1 MVTRSNLKA
10 KIKLPR
16 SRRAGIPRPVSFGN
30 FWISGSRLLFA
41 KSFFENTLPA
51 SHPLTA
57 KMADRFPSL
66 EDIDVGQTEV
76 RGEAGSS
83 FLDRERALLGDDADL
98 FATSK
103 DQQATVATVEDG
115 DGDLLGGGEDYSGG
129 HATSG
134 GVDELNGFE
143 SSFPAIDTQNDVRSP
158 RPGAIQQ
165 HD

>member
-1 MVTRSNLKA
+1 
-10 KIKLPR
+10 
-16 SRRAGIPRPVSFGN
+16 
-30 FWISGSRLLFA
+30 
-41 KSFFENTLPA
+41 
-51 SHPLTA
+51 
-57 KMADRFPSL
+57 MADRFPSL

>member
-1 MVTRSNLKA
+1 MRKA
-10 KIKLPR
+10 KL
-16 SRRAGIPRPVSFGN
+16 GN
-30 FWISGSRLLFA
+30 IQTAKIEQTRQVFRGQSLLGISGLLAVVFCIA
-41 KSFFENTLPA
+41 KSFVENTLSA

-76 RGEAGSS
+76 RGEVGGS

-103 DQQATVATVEDG
+103 DQRAIVETVEDG

-129 HATSG
+129 HAISG
-134 GVDELNGFE
+134 GVDELDGFE
-143 SSFPAIDTQNDVRSP
+143 SSFPAIDTQNNVRSP
-158 RPGAIQQ
+158 RSWAIQQ